1 MKNTI
6 ALIFVASTLV
16 LAGCCT
22 TYHAK
27 NWEYKTVTDP
37 SDQQL
42 NQLAQQ
48 GWRVESFGVAPS
60 VNQPYKCFLLK
71 RQKQ

>member
-16 LAGCCT
+16 LAGCCAT
-22 TYHAK
+22 HHPK
-27 NWEYKTVTDP
+27 NWEYKTLMNV
-37 SDQQL
+37 SDEEL

-48 GWRVESFGVAPS
+48 GWRVESFGVAQT
-60 VNQPYKCFLLK
+60 VNKPDKCFLLK